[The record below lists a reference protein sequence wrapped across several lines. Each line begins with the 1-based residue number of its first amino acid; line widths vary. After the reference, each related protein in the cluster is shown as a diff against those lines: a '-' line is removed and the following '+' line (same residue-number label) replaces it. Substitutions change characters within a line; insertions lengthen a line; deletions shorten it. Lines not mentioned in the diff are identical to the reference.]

1 MSPQRVREESSGFMV
16 DGLAS
21 LPAFP
26 TFQRLLR
33 SDNQKLIA
41 KFEDRPV
48 VDKEIQ
54 YFRDKA
60 PKLKSIDELFKDPR
74 LLRFITSAYSLEEEV
89 QYPARLR
96 KVLESK
102 TGDKDSL
109 ASKLVDPRYAEMSKE
124 LMLGDLG
131 IISFSSTTLIDKVV
145 GRYVTSEYEKD
156 LGKTNPA
163 LREAS
168 YFLRK
173 IGSIKDSLSIL
184 GDGVLRS
191 VVTFTLDLPQQI
203 ALQSIAKQRA
213 LIDQRIDVN
222 KFKTGAAESSGV
234 RSLDQAKQDIPA
246 IDRGLQI
253 ASAAATQV
261 QSVIAR
267 LQAIKDDYARVANVQ
282 NPSGPFAS
290 EIPVQE
296 AAAPEL
302 TRMSGLLAAG
312 QGALNEIAPH
322 LQRMAELITLSRDS
336 ANSGNLADYK
346 TEFADLKTKVD
357 AAVAGAT
364 YSFDDTDADS
374 TGTAQNLL
382 DGSLPATIA
391 TQIKSTGE
399 TVSIRGQNLSGLLAA
414 VANANSAFQA
424 VTGSGDVAQ
433 LNAAQAAATTAGD
446 DFNASSITLTSDQ
459 GALREGLA
467 SITQWAAT
475 LNTADIYPGYQALRD
490 AGARVSQVKLAMD
503 ELRGLAQESA
513 SRANGADRSDLTGRF
528 SELATRIDTLVN
540 TPANG
545 FDNLLAGPGQS
556 YELLNGAYLE
566 ARGRDLNASVV
577 SPLTSGSIGTAGD
590 AQALLDALTASAEPA
605 LTQAGR
611 EIAIDVAPMSVAGA
625 SLDPRAAVDSR
636 YRALTEEIAG
646 IVNGA
651 TVDKQNLL
659 LPTQG
664 EVAIKVLTSG
674 HTVTLNVQTGFD
686 AGVTQIIEAGADLL
700 PTDLADS
707 SGALAKIDEAL
718 FNANRTLSFLN
729 ADIRALNVERGVAQA
744 VIGASTQIGTAAPKP
759 FEATDFAIQF
769 IKKYLI
775 KKDLESSSQ
784 GFGLGS
790 LIVPIGGSG
799 ASSIYASI
807 SSLAGRGRFGLLA

>member
-1 MSPQRVREESSGFMV
+1 MV

-33 SDNQKLIA
+33 SDNQKLLA
-41 KFEDRPV
+41 KFQERPM

-74 LLRFITSAYSLEEEV
+74 LLRFITSAYSLDEEV

-131 IISFSSTTLIDKVV
+131 IISFSSTSLIDKVV
-145 GRYVTSEYEKD
+145 NRYVTSEYEKD

-173 IGSIKDSLSIL
+173 IGSAKDSLAIL

-191 VVTFTLDLPQQI
+191 VVTYTLDLPQQI
-203 ALQSIAKQRA
+203 ALQSIAKQRS
-213 LIDQRIDVN
+213 LIDSRIDVN
-222 KFKTGAAESSGV
+222 KFKTGTAGDSGV
-234 RSLDQAKQDIPA
+234 RTVEQAKQDVPA
-246 IDRGLQI
+246 IDSGLKLV
-253 ASAAATQV
+253 STAATQV

-267 LQAIKDDYARVANVQ
+267 LNAIKDDYARVTNVQ

-290 EIPVQE
+290 EITVQE

-302 TRMSGLLAAG
+302 TRMAGLLAAG
-312 QGALNEIAPH
+312 QDALGQIAPH
-322 LQRMAELITLSRDS
+322 LQRMAEIITLSRDS
-336 ANSGNLADYK
+336 ANAGNLSDYK
-346 TEFADLKTKVD
+346 TEFADLKSKVD
-357 AAVAGAT
+357 AAVAGAN
-364 YSFDDTDADS
+364 YNFDDTDPDS
-374 TGTAQNLL
+374 VGTNQNLL
-382 DGSLPATIA
+382 NGSLPATIT

-399 TVSIRGQNLSGLLAA
+399 TVSIRGQDLSGLLAA
-414 VANANSAFQA
+414 VASTNTAFQS
-424 VTGSGDVAQ
+424 VTGSGDTAG

-446 DFNASSITLTSDQ
+446 RFNAASITLTSDQ
-459 GALREGLA
+459 NILREGIG
-467 SITQWAAT
+467 SVQQWAAT
-475 LNTADIYPGYQALRD
+475 FNTADIYPGYQALRD
-490 AGARVSQVKLAMD
+490 AGNRMTEIKLAMS
-503 ELRGLAQESA
+503 ELRGLAQQSA
-513 SRANGADRSDLTGRF
+513 ARANGADRSDLTGRF
-528 SELATRIDTLVN
+528 SELVTQINTLVN

-545 FDNLLAGPGQS
+545 LDNLLAGPGQS
-556 YELLNGAYLE
+556 YELLNGAHLQ

-577 SPLTSGSIGTAGD
+577 SPLTSGNIDNAGD
-590 AQALLDALTASAEPA
+590 AQALLDALTASVDPA
-605 LTQAGR
+605 LNQAGR
-611 EIAIDVAPMSVAGA
+611 EIAIDVAPLGLAAG
-625 SLDPRAAVDSR
+625 SLDPRAAVDTR

-646 IVNGA
+646 IIEGA

-659 LPTQG
+659 LSTQNA
-664 EVAIKVLTSG
+664 VPVKVQTSG
-674 HTVTLNVQTGFD
+674 HTVTLMAQTGFD
-686 AGVTQIIEAGADLL
+686 AGVVQILKAGANLL
-700 PTDLADS
+700 PTDPSDI

-744 VIGASTQIGTAAPKP
+744 VISASTQVDTSNPKP

-775 KKDLESSSQ
+775 KKDMEASSQ
-784 GFGLGS
+784 SFSLAS
-790 LIVPIGGSG
+790 LITPLGGG
-799 ASSIYASI
+799 ASNIYASI
-807 SSLAGRGRFGLLA
+807 SSLASRGRSGLLA

>member
-1 MSPQRVREESSGFMV
+1 MV

-41 KFEDRPV
+41 KFQDRPT

-60 PKLKSIDELFKDPR
+60 PKLKSMDELFKDPR
-74 LLRFITSAYSLEEEV
+74 LLRFIASAYSLDEEV
-89 QYPARLR
+89 QYPARFR

-102 TGDKDSL
+102 TTDKDSL
-109 ASKLVDPRYAEMSKE
+109 ANRLVDPRYAEMSKE
-124 LMLGDLG
+124 MMLGDLG
-131 IISFSSTTLIDKVV
+131 IISLSSTSLIDKVV
-145 GRYVTSEYEKD
+145 NRYVTSEYEKD

-173 IGSIKDSLSIL
+173 IGSVKDSLSIL

-203 ALQSIAKQRA
+203 ALQSIAKQRS

-222 KFKTGAAESSGV
+222 KFKTGAAETSGI
-234 RSLDQAKQDIPA
+234 RSVDQAKQDIPT

-253 ASAAATQV
+253 TSAAATQV

-267 LQAIKDDYARVANVQ
+267 LTAMKDDYARVANVQ
-282 NPSGPFAS
+282 NPGGPFAS

-312 QGALNEIAPH
+312 QGALGQIAPH
-322 LQRMAELITLSRDS
+322 LQRMAELITLSRDN
-336 ANSGNLADYK
+336 ANSGNLSDYK

-357 AAVAGAT
+357 AAVAGAN
-364 YSFDDTDADS
+364 YSFDDTDPDS
-374 TGTAQNLL
+374 VGTAQNLL
-382 DGSLPATIA
+382 DGSLPATIS

-399 TVSIRGQNLSGLLAA
+399 TVSIRGQNLGGLLAA
-414 VANANSAFQA
+414 VASANTAFQA
-424 VTGSGDVAQ
+424 VTGSGDTAN
-433 LNAAQAAATTAGD
+433 LNAAQAASTTAGD
-446 DFNASSITLTSDQ
+446 GFNAASITLASDQ
-459 GALREGLA
+459 GALQAGIA
-467 SITQWAAT
+467 SVTQWAAT
-475 LNTADIYPGYQALRD
+475 LNTADVYPGYQAVRD
-490 AGARVSQVKLAMD
+490 AGTRVSQIKVAMT

-513 SRANGADRSDLTGRF
+513 ARANGADRSDLTGRF
-528 SELATRIDTLVN
+528 SELVTQINTLVN

-545 FDNLLAGPGQS
+545 FDNLLAGPSQS
-556 YELLNGAYLE
+556 YELLDGAYLQ

-605 LTQAGR
+605 LTQAAR
-611 EIAIDVAPMSVAGA
+611 EIAIDVAPLGVAA
-625 SLDPRAAVDSR
+625 SSIDPRATVDSR

-659 LPTQG
+659 LSTQS

-674 HTVTLNVQTGFD
+674 HTVTLSAQTGFD
-686 AGVTQIIEAGADLL
+686 AGVTQMIEAGADLL

-744 VIGASTQIGTAAPKP
+744 VIGASAQIDTAAATP
-759 FEATDFAIQF
+759 FQATDFAIQF

-790 LIVPIGGSG
+790 LIMPIGGS
-799 ASSIYASI
+799 SSSSVYASI
-807 SSLAGRGRFGLLA
+807 ASLSSRGRSGLLA